1 MMFTKQQV
9 HVLLLLWV
17 ARRPV
22 TNEEIE
28 HMAVLVKYCDTP
40 QGLRSHMVDLE
51 RSGHVRRVDRKGV
64 NSRHRHCWR
73 WTLTENG
80 YDAVRDLFAKQK
92 PCDIMDISYI
102 VRR

>member
-1 MMFTKQQV
+1 MMFTRQQV

-22 TNEEIE
+22 TYKEIE
-28 HMAVLVKYCDTP
+28 HTAVLVKYCDTP
-40 QGLRSHMVDLE
+40 QGLRSRMVDLE

-73 WTLTENG
+73 FTLTDNG
-80 YDAVRDLFAKQK
+80 RKAVEDLFDKTQNI
-92 PCDIMDISYI
+92 DIMDISYI
-102 VRR
+102 VGR

>member
-51 RSGHVRRVDRKGV
+51 RSGHVYRVDRKGV

-73 WTLTENG
+73 FALTDNG
-80 YDAVRDLFAKQK
+80 RKAVEDLFDKTK
-92 PCDIMDISYI
+92 NIDIMDISYI